1 MTHVQRL
8 KYSILIILI
17 ILVVLGIML
26 GLSYLQK
33 QGTISEQTFQYVAI
47 AIAVVVVVINGILR
61 RKVKP

>member
-8 KYSILIILI
+8 KYSILI

-33 QGTISEQTFQYVAI
+33 QGTISEQTFQYVAM

>member
-8 KYSILIILI
+8 KYSILIIV
-17 ILVVLGIML
+17 VVLGMML

-33 QGTISEQTFQYVAI
+33 QGTISEQTFQYAAI
-47 AIAVVVVVINGILR
+47 AIAVVVVVINGLLR

>member
-8 KYSILIILI
+8 KYSILI

-33 QGTISEQTFQYVAI
+33 QGTISEQTFQYIAI

-61 RKVKP
+61 RKVGPKS